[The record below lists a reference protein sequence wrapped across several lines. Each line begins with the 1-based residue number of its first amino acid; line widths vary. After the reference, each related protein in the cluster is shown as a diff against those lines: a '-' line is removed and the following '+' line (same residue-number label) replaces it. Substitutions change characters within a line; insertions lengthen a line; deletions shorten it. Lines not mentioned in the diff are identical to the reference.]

1 MAQIMKYSLKDF
13 SNITF
18 NGFNFEMPAD
28 TVNLISELTLQVGSP
43 SYIKTPIFQK
53 RNPANSVNIDNSTR
67 DKDMNNNR
75 KKKSKNVEVL
85 NDDDW
90 EAIRTFQAT
99 KIEQKVGIDAQID
112 IIRLHINKMSDKN
125 YIDMRNKIVEVIEK
139 IIKENSD
146 NADEINRVSSIIFDI
161 ASTNRFYSKNYADL
175 YSDLIN
181 NYESMKK
188 VFEDNFNQFI
198 NLFNNIEYIEPN
210 EDYDKFCRINKDNEK
225 RRALSSFFI
234 NLMKNN
240 IISRDKIVKIIENLL
255 NQLLNYINEN
265 NKKNEVDEITENISI
280 LYSNDLFNEDYS
292 ENDFNININGMNITE
307 TIHKLAHSKL
317 KDYKSLTNK
326 SIFKYMDMI
335 DM

>member
-13 SNITF
+13 NNIAF
-18 NGFNFEMPAD
+18 NGFNFELPSNA
-28 TVNLISELTLQVGSP
+28 VNIISELTLQVGSP
-43 SYIKTPIFQK
+43 SYIKTPVFQK
-53 RNPANSVNIDNSTR
+53 RNQNTINNNLSK
-67 DKDMNNNR
+67 DKDS
-75 KKKSKNVEVL
+75 KKKKNKNMEVL

-90 EAIRTFQAT
+90 ETIRTFQTT

-112 IIRLHINKMSDKN
+112 IIRLNINKMSDKN

-139 IIKENSD
+139 IINENSD
-146 NADEINRVSSIIFDI
+146 NNEEINRVSSIIFDI

-181 NYESMKK
+181 NYESFKR

-198 NLFNNIEYIEPN
+198 NLFNNIEYVEPN
-210 EDYDKFCRINKDNEK
+210 EDYDKFCKINKDNEK
-225 RRALSSFFI
+225 RKALSSFFV
-234 NLMKNN
+234 NLMKNG

-255 NQLLNYINEN
+255 CQLLNYISEN

-280 LYSNDLFNEDYS
+280 LYSSDLFNENYKE
-292 ENDFNININGMNITE
+292 ENFNIDIHGMNISE
-307 TIHKLAHSKL
+307 TVYKLANSKV

>member
-13 SNITF
+13 NNIAF
-18 NGFNFEMPAD
+18 NGFNFELPSNA
-28 TVNLISELTLQVGSP
+28 VNIISELTLQVGSP
-43 SYIKTPIFQK
+43 SYIKTPVFQK
-53 RNPANSVNIDNSTR
+53 RNQTTINNNLSK
-67 DKDMNNNR
+67 DKDS
-75 KKKSKNVEVL
+75 KKKKNKNMEVL

-90 EAIRTFQAT
+90 ETIRTFQTT

-112 IIRLHINKMSDKN
+112 IIRLNINKISDKN
-125 YIDMRNKIVEVIEK
+125 YIDMRNKIIEVIEK
-139 IIKENSD
+139 IINENSD
-146 NADEINRVSSIIFDI
+146 NNEEINRVSSIIFDI

-181 NYESMKK
+181 NYESFKR

-198 NLFNNIEYIEPN
+198 NLFNNIEYVEPN
-210 EDYDKFCRINKDNEK
+210 EDYDKFCKINKDNEK
-225 RRALSSFFI
+225 RKALSSFFV
-234 NLMKNN
+234 NLMING
-240 IISRDKIVKIIENLL
+240 IINRDKIVKIIENLL
-255 NQLLNYINEN
+255 GQLLNYISEN

-280 LYSNDLFNEDYS
+280 LYSADLFNKDNEE
-292 ENDFNININGMNITE
+292 ENFNIDIHGMNISE
-307 TIHKLAHSKL
+307 TVYKLANSKV

>member
-13 SNITF
+13 NNIAF
-18 NGFNFEMPAD
+18 NGFNFELPSNA
-28 TVNLISELTLQVGSP
+28 VNIISELTLQVGSP
-43 SYIKTPIFQK
+43 SYIKTPVFQK
-53 RNPANSVNIDNSTR
+53 RNQTTINNNLSK
-67 DKDMNNNR
+67 DKDS
-75 KKKSKNVEVL
+75 KKKKNKNIEIL

-90 EAIRTFQAT
+90 ETIRTFQTT

-112 IIRLHINKMSDKN
+112 IIRLNINKMSDKN
-125 YIDMRNKIVEVIEK
+125 YIDMRNKIIEVIEK
-139 IIKENSD
+139 IINENSD
-146 NADEINRVSSIIFDI
+146 NNEEINRVSSIIFDI

-181 NYESMKK
+181 NYESFKR

-198 NLFNNIEYIEPN
+198 NLFNNIEYVEPN
-210 EDYDKFCRINKDNEK
+210 EDYDKFCKINKDNEK
-225 RRALSSFFI
+225 RKALSSFFV
-234 NLMKNN
+234 NLMKNG
-240 IISRDKIVKIIENLL
+240 IINRDKIVKIIENLL
-255 NQLLNYINEN
+255 GQLLNYISEN

-280 LYSNDLFNEDYS
+280 LYSVDLFNKDNEE
-292 ENDFNININGMNITE
+292 ENFNIDIHGMNISE
-307 TIHKLAHSKL
+307 TVYKLANSKV

>member
-1 MAQIMKYSLKDF
+1 MAQIMKYNLKDF

-18 NGFNFEMPAD
+18 NGFNFELPAD
-28 TVNLISELTLQVGSP
+28 TVNIISELTLQVGSP

-53 RNPANSVNIDNSTR
+53 RNPGSINNLENNVREKEVNN
-67 DKDMNNNR
+67 
-75 KKKSKNVEVL
+75 KKKKNKNVEIL
-85 NDDDW
+85 NDEDW

-139 IIKENSD
+139 IIKENSE
-146 NADEINRVSSIIFDI
+146 NNDEINRVSSIIFDI

-198 NLFNNIEYIEPN
+198 NLFNNIEYVEPN
-210 EDYDKFCRINKDNEK
+210 ENYDKFCKINKDNEK
-225 RRALSSFFI
+225 RKALSSFFI

-240 IISRDKIVKIIENLL
+240 IISREKIIKIIENLL
-255 NQLLNYINEN
+255 NQLIGYINEN
-265 NKKNEVDEITENISI
+265 DKKNEVDEITENISI
-280 LYSNDLFNEDYS
+280 LYCNDLFNKDNKE
-292 ENDFNININGMNITE
+292 EEFNINIGGLNISD
-307 TIHKLAHSKL
+307 TINKLAHSKT

>member
-1 MAQIMKYSLKDF
+1 MAQIMKYNLKDF

-18 NGFNFEMPAD
+18 NGFNFELPAD
-28 TVNLISELTLQVGSP
+28 TVNIISELTLQVGSP

-53 RNPANSVNIDNSTR
+53 RNPGSINNLENNVR
-67 DKDMNNNR
+67 DKEVNN
-75 KKKSKNVEVL
+75 KKKKNKNIEIL
-85 NDDDW
+85 NDEDW

-139 IIKENSD
+139 IINENSE
-146 NADEINRVSSIIFDI
+146 NNDEINRVSSIIFDI

-181 NYESMKK
+181 NYEPMKK

-198 NLFNNIEYIEPN
+198 NLFNNIEYVEPN
-210 EDYDKFCRINKDNEK
+210 ENYDKFCKINKDNEK
-225 RRALSSFFI
+225 RKALSSFFI

-240 IISRDKIVKIIENLL
+240 IISRDKIIKIIENLL
-255 NQLLNYINEN
+255 NQLINYINEN
-265 NKKNEVDEITENISI
+265 DKKNEVDEITENISI
-280 LYSNDLFNEDYS
+280 LYCNDLFNKDNKE
-292 ENDFNININGMNITE
+292 EEFNINIGGLNISD
-307 TIHKLAHSKL
+307 TINKLAHSKT